1 LKMIPLSIKFRI
13 IASLLVL
20 LCGCAGALPVKHP
33 ATLTQVS
40 TYQALDMGLYDG
52 EVTYEKL
59 AGYGDFGIGTF
70 TGIEGEMIALDGVFY
85 QALVDGTVKKAD
97 PGMKSPFAM
106 IHFFRGDRRVHLAE
120 RIGDMDALKRYLS
133 RHLPTANRPYAFRIT
148 GTFSY
153 LKIRS
158 VPGQSKPYPPL
169 RDVVARQATFE
180 FKAIQGTVVG
190 YWLPE
195 FLSGINM
202 PGFHLH
208 FISRDGKHAG
218 HMLSCSVS
226 DAEVSIDELE
236 RVMLIVPQNRAFQH
250 ADFGG
255 RKN

>member
-1 LKMIPLSIKFRI
+1 MNIIPVPVKFRVI
-13 IASLLVL
+13 FVLSML
-20 LCGCAGALPVKHP
+20 LCGCASGLPVKHQ

-52 EVTYEKL
+52 EVSYERL
-59 AGYGDFGIGTF
+59 ARYGDFGIGTF
-70 TGIEGEMIALDGVFY
+70 TGIDGEMIALDGVFY
-85 QALVDGTVKKAD
+85 QALADGTVRKAD
-97 PGMKSPFAM
+97 PDMKAPFAM
-106 IHFFRGDRRVHLAE
+106 VHFFRGDRRLRLAE
-120 RIGDMDALKRYLS
+120 SIADMDALKQYLA
-133 RHLPTANRPYAFRIT
+133 HYLPTANRPYAFRIT

-158 VPGQSKPYPPL
+158 VPGQSKPYPTL
-169 RDVVARQATFE
+169 RDVVARQSIFE
-180 FKAIQGTVVG
+180 FKAVQGTVVG

-226 DAEVSIDELE
+226 DAEVSIDDLDG
-236 RVMLIVPQNRAFQH
+236 VVLIIPQNQAFQH
-250 ADFGG
+250 ADFSG

>member
-1 LKMIPLSIKFRI
+1 VKKISMPVKSGIVV
-13 IASLLVL
+13 SLLVL
-20 LCGCAGALPVKHP
+20 LCGCASGLPVKHP

-52 EVTYEKL
+52 EVTYERL

-70 TGIEGEMIALDGVFY
+70 TGIDGEMIALDGIFY
-85 QALVDGTVKKAD
+85 QALADGTVRKAD
-97 PGMKSPFAM
+97 PGVKAPFAM
-106 IHFFRGDRRVHLAE
+106 VHFFRGDRRLRLAE
-120 RIGDMDALKRYLS
+120 RIADMDALKRYLA
-133 RHLPTANRPYAFRIT
+133 RHLPTANRPYAFRIA

-169 RDVVARQATFE
+169 RDVVARQAIFE
-180 FKAIQGTVVG
+180 FTDLQGTIVG

-218 HMLSCSVS
+218 HILSCSVS
-226 DAEVSIDELE
+226 DAEVGIDDLE
-236 RVMLIVPQNRAFQH
+236 GVALIIPQNRAFQD
-250 ADFGG
+250 ADFVG